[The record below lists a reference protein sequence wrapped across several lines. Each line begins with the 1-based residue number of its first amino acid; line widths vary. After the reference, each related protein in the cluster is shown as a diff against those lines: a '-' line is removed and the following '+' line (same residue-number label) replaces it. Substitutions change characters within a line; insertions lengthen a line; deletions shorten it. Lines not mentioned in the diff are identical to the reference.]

1 MINQTKIGRNCLNMS
16 DEIAIVPSHNI
27 DYEKWDQCINA
38 SINGLIYTTSVYL
51 DHLADHWTGF
61 VLNDYEMVMA
71 VAWRKKYGIRYSYA
85 VPFIQQLGIICQKRN
100 ANENLFLQALT
111 SYCRY
116 GDYPFNFGNSIGKTT
131 DCVNFILPLD
141 RKYEDISRGFASD
154 VLQNIRR
161 AEGGDIQYK
170 TGEIDE
176 AVDCYRRL
184 YGRQSGISEE
194 EFKRFRALC
203 NVLDKRG
210 NLIVRKATLSNDSLL
225 AAVVLPN
232 DKRRMYN
239 VMNSTLPE
247 GKSKEANY
255 FLLSR
260 LWKEYEQSG
269 MIFDFE
275 GSSIPGVR
283 DFYRKFGSVNQ
294 PYYKLHFN
302 HLSWPMKLFKK

>member
-1 MINQTKIGRNCLNMS
+1 MINQTKIGRNCLNMR

-27 DYEKWDQCINA
+27 DHEKWDRCINE
-38 SINGLIYTTSVYL
+38 SSNGLIYTTSVYL
-51 DHLADHWTGF
+51 DHLTDHWTGF
-61 VLNDYEMVMA
+61 VLNDYKMVMA
-71 VAWRKKYGIRYSYA
+71 VAWRKKYGIRYSYN
-85 VPFIQQLGIICQKRN
+85 VSFIQQLGIICQERN
-100 ANENLFLQALT
+100 ANESLFLQALS

-116 GDYPFNFGNSIGKTT
+116 GDYPFNFSNSIGKTT

-141 RKYEDISRGFASD
+141 RKYEDISRGFARD
-154 VLQNIRR
+154 VLQNIRK
-161 AEGGDIQYK
+161 AEGGDLQYK
-170 TGEIDE
+170 TGEMDE

-184 YGRQSGISEE
+184 YGQQSGISEE
-194 EFKRFRALC
+194 EFKRFSALC
-203 NVLDKRG
+203 NTLEKRG
-210 NLIVRKATLSNDSLL
+210 NLIVRKVTGGNDSLL
-225 AAVVLPN
+225 ATVLLPN

-275 GSSIPGVR
+275 GSGIRGVS